1 MSLNRYQ
8 KLMQKLMQNQM
19 RWLMQNQMMRR
30 LMQILILKKNRMI
43 QSRCL
48 FYW

>member
-1 MSLNRYQ
+1 MLNPYYCHQ
-8 KLMQKLMQNQM
+8 KMQ
-19 RWLMQNQMMRR
+19 WLMQNQMMRR